1 MKLREQLAATD
12 QRCCCELT
20 SFELVMLLVNG
31 FILLGL
37 AHALGW
43 L

>member
-1 MKLREQLAATD
+1 MKRREQLASSEW
-12 QRCCCELT
+12 RCCCELT
-20 SFELVMLLVNG
+20 PFDLVMLLVNG
-31 FILLGL
+31 FFLIGL